1 MKKLFNRVVDG
12 SVALVNRF
20 LPDAFVLA
28 IILTIIVFIIA
39 IPVTGVAP
47 AEGVSVFD
55 RFVNLIYDG
64 WFGGFWNLL
73 AFSMQMALIVV
84 TGSVFAN
91 APPIHRFIVRIAS
104 VAKTPKQ
111 AVLLVA
117 LIGMITYFIQWGAAM
132 IICAILAKEVAK
144 RVKGVHYPL
153 LVAAAYLGNGLW
165 HGGISGTIPLNLA
178 GGWTFEG
185 MWSTTGIPFSQTVF
199 APYNLFIY
207 IVGAIVLCLLI
218 TAMHPSPDKTITIDP
233 AIVAEDE
240 VKEPPLPPKSE
251 MSFAERLENS
261 RLLNWIIVLIGFV
274 CIVWSFV
281 DMLWIQK
288 TGFSLSI
295 NLVNFIFLFLSIAMY
310 GTPIKVVRAINVAVR
325 GVGGILLQFPF
336 YAGIAGLMGY
346 AGGSTG
352 QSIAQVIAQF
362 FVNISNDFTFPL
374 FTFISSGI
382 VKLFVPSGG
391 AHWTVQGPI
400 VMSAAQ
406 SFLDSVSE
414 GKAAMSLAW
423 GNCWGNLLQP
433 FCLLPVLDVTTL
445 KLRHVMG
452 SCVICPIA
460 LFFVILI
467 GLCIPG

>member
-64 WFGGFWNLL
+64 WLGGFWDLL

-91 APPIHRFIVRIAS
+91 APPIHRFIVCIAS

-218 TAMHPSPDKTITIDP
+218 TAITLRRTKLLRSTLPLWRRMKLRNRHSRPSQRC
-233 AIVAEDE
+233 
-240 VKEPPLPPKSE
+240 PLPNGLKTL
-251 MSFAERLENS
+251 ACLTG
-261 RLLNWIIVLIGFV
+261 LLSLLASCASCGVLWTCSGFRKR
-274 CIVWSFV
+274 
-281 DMLWIQK
+281 D
-288 TGFSLSI
+288 
-295 NLVNFIFLFLSIAMY
+295 
-310 GTPIKVVRAINVAVR
+310 
-325 GVGGILLQFPF
+325 FPC
-336 YAGIAGLMGY
+336 
-346 AGGSTG
+346 
-352 QSIAQVIAQF
+352 
-362 FVNISNDFTFPL
+362 PL
-374 FTFISSGI
+374 I
-382 VKLFVPSGG
+382 
-391 AHWTVQGPI
+391 W
-400 VMSAAQ
+400 
-406 SFLDSVSE
+406 
-414 GKAAMSLAW
+414 
-423 GNCWGNLLQP
+423 
-433 FCLLPVLDVTTL
+433 
-445 KLRHVMG
+445 
-452 SCVICPIA
+452 
-460 LFFVILI
+460 
-467 GLCIPG
+467 